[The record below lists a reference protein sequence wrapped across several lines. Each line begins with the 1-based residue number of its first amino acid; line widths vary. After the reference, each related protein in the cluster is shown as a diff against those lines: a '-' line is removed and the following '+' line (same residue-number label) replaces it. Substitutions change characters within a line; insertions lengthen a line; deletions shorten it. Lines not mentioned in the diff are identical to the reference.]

1 MKQLLNFFLLTAC
14 ISTSCLAQR
23 NDSIAYRIVLV
34 GDAGS
39 LTKGQ
44 QPVSQAIK
52 KNVPMDARTV
62 IVYLGD
68 NLYKVGLPDDAYIG
82 YQQARI
88 VLDSQVAIVK
98 NTPAKV
104 YMIPGN
110 HDWNNGGTG
119 GYGSVLRE
127 QLYVDLLDTKNVK
140 FYPEGGCPGPVEVPI
155 GENIVLVIIDSQWW
169 IHPYDKPGIESDCPY
184 KTKDEVLSQL
194 SDILT
199 RNYKKLVIFATHHT
213 FRSNG
218 PHGGYYGVK
227 QHVFPF
233 TDLSP
238 NLYIPLPIVGSI
250 YPISRGIF
258 GTPQDLR
265 HPEYQNMIDDIEAV
279 TKSHPNLIY
288 AGGHEH
294 SLQLIKDTGHY
305 YIVSGTGYNSSR
317 VSKSKKT
324 IYASP
329 EHGFAVLDISK
340 NKNVDVTFY
349 VTGPDSSK
357 KDYTG
362 HLLDFSKLPELPKD
376 TTKPIAEWKD
386 NVLVAAS
393 NKYKKATGV
402 QRWMLG
408 ENYRKEWSQPVAMKM
423 FDVIKEKGGFKILSL
438 GGGKQTKS
446 LKLEDKNGKEWS
458 LRTIDKDP
466 EKAIPENFRN
476 SVAKDIVQDLISASN
491 PYAPLT
497 VPILANAVNVVQ
509 ASPELFFVPDDPSL
523 GYYRPLFANTVCLL
537 EKKEPTPNGTETKST
552 DKVLQKM
559 TEDNDHVVDQHSVLK
574 ARLLDML
581 LADFDRHWDQWRWAE
596 GDTGKGKI
604 YYAIPK
610 DRDQAYFYSDGVLMK
625 YVTWNRMPFLKGL
638 RYNIPRVNWLN
649 YVARDFDRY
658 FLNQLDA
665 KAWNETIQDFQQELT
680 DSVVWQAIRRYP
692 PEIYPI
698 SGEIIAGKL
707 ISRRDVMQKQG
718 MRYYRFLSRTVNVV
732 GSNKP
737 EYFRITGTDSGLHVS
752 VYARNDKGDTAFK
765 YYDRSFV
772 SGTTNEL
779 LLYGLNGDD
788 IFDMDESAHSRI
800 KVRIIG
806 GKGNDTFNIRGSNKN
821 FLYDLSTE
829 KNYVQHSS
837 HSRKYFSPQVQVN
850 EYSRVG
856 FEYTQNRWPRLGLA
870 YNPEDGFFFGTGYWR
885 RTFGFRKEPY
895 ATDQRISGIFAPAK
909 GAYQIR
915 YSGEF
920 NHVFREYDLIVK
932 AEIVDPVLNNFFG
945 IGNET
950 KLLPDVPISFYYVRY
965 RYTATDLLIRKKYF
979 SNLGIYFGPT
989 FYHYWN
995 KFEDNS
1001 DKVLGYL
1008 AQNNIL
1014 DSTTTFSNKF
1024 YMGGKII
1031 LDLNNLNSELFP
1043 TRGVHWFNE
1052 LTYQAG
1058 LTGNSKSITRFNS
1071 DMSVYASLSSPAK
1084 TVAVIRLGGGHIF
1097 NRDFEFFQALNLGAN
1112 NFLRGFRKN
1121 RFTGRSLAYGSLE
1134 IRQKLFQSKWYVIP
1148 GDFGLVLFNDLGRV
1162 WYPTDAPNNA
1172 WHNAYG
1178 GGIYYVPYNMVI
1190 VSATFGYS
1198 KEESLFN
1205 FSLGTK
1211 FNITF

>member
-1 MKQLLNFFLLTAC
+1 
-14 ISTSCLAQR
+14 
-23 NDSIAYRIVLV
+23 
-34 GDAGS
+34 
-39 LTKGQ
+39 
-44 QPVSQAIK
+44 
-52 KNVPMDARTV
+52 
-62 IVYLGD
+62 
-68 NLYKVGLPDDAYIG
+68 
-82 YQQARI
+82 
-88 VLDSQVAIVK
+88 
-98 NTPAKV
+98 
-104 YMIPGN
+104 
-110 HDWNNGGTG
+110 
-119 GYGSVLRE
+119 
-127 QLYVDLLDTKNVK
+127 
-140 FYPEGGCPGPVEVPI
+140 
-155 GENIVLVIIDSQWW
+155 
-169 IHPYDKPGIESDCPY
+169 
-184 KTKDEVLSQL
+184 
-194 SDILT
+194 
-199 RNYKKLVIFATHHT
+199 
-213 FRSNG
+213 
-218 PHGGYYGVK
+218 
-227 QHVFPF
+227 
-233 TDLSP
+233 
-238 NLYIPLPIVGSI
+238 
-250 YPISRGIF
+250 
-258 GTPQDLR
+258 
-265 HPEYQNMIDDIEAV
+265 
-279 TKSHPNLIY
+279 
-288 AGGHEH
+288 
-294 SLQLIKDTGHY
+294 
-305 YIVSGTGYNSSR
+305 
-317 VSKSKKT
+317 
-324 IYASP
+324 
-329 EHGFAVLDISK
+329 
-340 NKNVDVTFY
+340 
-349 VTGPDSSK
+349 
-357 KDYTG
+357 
-362 HLLDFSKLPELPKD
+362 
-376 TTKPIAEWKD
+376 
-386 NVLVAAS
+386 
-393 NKYKKATGV
+393 
-402 QRWMLG
+402 
-408 ENYRKEWSQPVAMKM
+408 
-423 FDVIKEKGGFKILSL
+423 
-438 GGGKQTKS
+438 
-446 LKLEDKNGKEWS
+446 
-458 LRTIDKDP
+458 
-466 EKAIPENFRN
+466 
-476 SVAKDIVQDLISASN
+476 
-491 PYAPLT
+491 
-497 VPILANAVNVVQ
+497 
-509 ASPELFFVPDDPSL
+509 
-523 GYYRPLFANTVCLL
+523 
-537 EKKEPTPNGTETKST
+537 
-552 DKVLQKM
+552 M
-559 TEDNDHVVDQHSVLK
+559 TEDNDHVVDQRSVLK

-692 PEIYPI
+692 PEIYPV

-752 VYARNDKGDTAFK
+752 VYARNDKGDTAFR

-788 IFDMDESAHSRI
+788 IFDMDESARSRI

-837 HSRKYFSPQVQVN
+837 RSRKYFSPQVQVN

-870 YNPEDGFFFGTGYWR
+870 YNPEDGFFFGTGFWR

-1031 LDLNNLNSELFP
+1031 VDLNNLNSELFP

-1172 WHNAYG
+1172 WHYAYG

-1190 VSATFGYS
+1190 VSATVGYS
-1198 KEESLFN
+1198 KEESLFS